1 MVQDLQAE
9 AEVEEMEAEEEEE
22 GPRGE
27 EQVREQVEKREA
39 ANKLK
44 RPELLHVFYGFIKV
58 VLVCGQP
65 LHDWP
70 EKT

>member
-9 AEVEEMEAEEEEE
+9 AEVEEMEAGEEEEE
-22 GPRGE
+22 PREEGQVQ
-27 EQVREQVEKREA
+27 EQVGKREA
-39 ANKLK
+39 ANILK
-44 RPELLHVFYGFIKV
+44 RPELLHGFYGFIKV